1 MVRGKEGKARI
12 MPSVQPR
19 KGREEIIIYSLHS
32 AISLNPPPLYRAINA
47 KERKVKENP
56 LFPWRPY

>member
-19 KGREEIIIYSLHS
+19 KGREGKGRIYQV
-32 AISLNPPPLYRAINA
+32 I
-47 KERKVKENP
+47 ERK
-56 LFPWRPY
+56 RR